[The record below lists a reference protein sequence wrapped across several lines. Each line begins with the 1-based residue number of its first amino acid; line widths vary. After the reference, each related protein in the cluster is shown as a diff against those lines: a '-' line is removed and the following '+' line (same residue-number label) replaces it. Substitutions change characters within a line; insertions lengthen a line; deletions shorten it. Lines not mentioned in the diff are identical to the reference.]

1 MHFPRCGTLFFRH
14 ASVAFC
20 LTNPGLL
27 STLKLAVTS
36 NQTDVPDKGTR
47 LTTKRRE
54 GTRKMQKK
62 ALVFA
67 VCAALT
73 VPCAFAQKKGGG
85 GGDKE
90 DADPDQVV
98 ELYGK
103 LYPELVRQKG
113 SGATPA
119 GAPGRT
125 SWAKGGSQW
134 RR

>member
-1 MHFPRCGTLFFRH
+1 
-14 ASVAFC
+14 SVAFC

-27 STLKLAVTS
+27 TTLKLVVTS

-54 GTRKMQKK
+54 GNRKMQKKK

-85 GGDKE
+85 DKE

-103 LYPELVRQKG
+103 IYPELVREKG
-113 SGATPA
+113 KGATAVGTPTATFAGPA
-119 GAPGRT
+119 QGGNAVISRT
-125 SWAKGGSQW
+125 EME
-134 RR
+134 